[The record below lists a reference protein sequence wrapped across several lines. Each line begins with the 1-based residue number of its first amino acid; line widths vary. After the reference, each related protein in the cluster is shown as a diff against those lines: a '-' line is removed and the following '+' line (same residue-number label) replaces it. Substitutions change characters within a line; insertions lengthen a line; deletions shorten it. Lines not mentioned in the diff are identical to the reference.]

1 MAHFI
6 RVESTDS
13 AWPLL
18 AGLGLLA
25 LLLGALLLFFPVQS
39 LRLMLSLF
47 GILSLI
53 IGLILLFA
61 AAKMLQDGT
70 SLFLIALIPGICALV
85 LGLAVF
91 TNPGL
96 VEAFLAV
103 IFGFG
108 CLVAGIAAAGAGI
121 FQEAPPLR
129 RIMTLLTGFLLAA
142 IGILVL
148 LDPQGAAEL
157 ALRLAGLLLAAAGVF
172 LIVEGIRQRG
182 QRDPLENPEYRVLE
196 ER

>member
-1 MAHFI
+1 MAGFI
-6 RVESTDS
+6 RVGSTDN

-18 AGLGLLA
+18 AGLGLFA
-25 LLLGALLLFFPVQS
+25 ILLGALLLFFPLQS
-39 LRLMLSLF
+39 LRFMLSLL
-47 GILSLI
+47 GILSLV
-53 IGLILLFA
+53 IGLILIVG
-61 AAKMLQDGT
+61 AAKMLRDGT
-70 SLFLIALIPGICALV
+70 SFFLIALIPGICALV
-85 LGLAVF
+85 LGVVVF

-96 VEAFLAV
+96 VEAFLAL

-108 CLVAGIAAAGAGI
+108 CLIAGLSAAGAGI
-121 FQEAPPLR
+121 FQEGPAIR
-129 RIMTLLTGFLLAA
+129 RILSFASGCLLAG

-172 LIVEGIRQRG
+172 LIAEGIRQRG